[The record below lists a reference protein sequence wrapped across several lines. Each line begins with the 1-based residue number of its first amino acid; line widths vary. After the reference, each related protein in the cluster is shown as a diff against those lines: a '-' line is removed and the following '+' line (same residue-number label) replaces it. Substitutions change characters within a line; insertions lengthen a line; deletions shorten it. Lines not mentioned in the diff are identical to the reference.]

1 MNLNR
6 FIFSRRNR
14 YFLVI
19 SLTILPIVSFM
30 IFVFLV
36 SYRPVFNS
44 LEIVVDAQLNQI
56 QPIHELQV
64 ALINAVMPPNDY
76 IIHGGEEEKENW
88 IILSRHVE
96 IAFQKIFSVKSLEAD
111 YDILLPLKK
120 DWEIAKRK
128 GDLLLRRKPKEDGC
142 KHPIIADLME
152 DFDESVD
159 KIAVELN
166 QLTARKGR
174 MIADLYSKIEN
185 HKIKG
190 LVITTAAIFTGL
202 LMGIAGS
209 VWLTR
214 ERKKLKDLSLH
225 DPLTGIL
232 NRKALD
238 FHLSRLYKK
247 QADLKIP
254 CFSILLID
262 IDKFKSVNDNFGHDA
277 GDIVLKAFAETTQKL
292 MRSDDVFGRFG
303 GEEFLVLL
311 PDSSKKEASQI
322 AERIRSEISSSHIFL
337 SAGQQSVPITVSIG
351 VGTFPDDA
359 SNIDDLLKTADG
371 AMYTAKKNGRN
382 QVVTA

>member
-1 MNLNR
+1 M
-6 FIFSRRNR
+6 
-14 YFLVI
+14 VI

-36 SYRPVFNS
+36 SYRPVFHS

-76 IIHGGEEEKENW
+76 IIHGGQEEKQNW
-88 IILSRHVE
+88 IMLSRQVE
-96 IAFQKIFSVKSLEAD
+96 TAFQKIFSVKSLDAD
-111 YDILLPLKK
+111 YDILLPLKE
-120 DWEIAKRK
+120 DWALAKRK
-128 GDLLLRRKPKEDGC
+128 GDLLLRNKPKDHGC
-142 KHPIIADLME
+142 NHPIIAAQME

-159 KIAVELN
+159 NIAVELN
-166 QLTARKGR
+166 QLTERKAK
-174 MIADLYSKIEN
+174 MIAELYSKIEN

-190 LVITTAAIFTGL
+190 LVITTFAIFAGL

-225 DPLTGIL
+225 DPLTGIF

-247 QADLKIP
+247 QVDSKIP

-262 IDKFKSVNDNFGHDA
+262 IDKFKSVNDNLGHDS
-277 GDIVLKAFAETTQKL
+277 GDVVLKSFAGTTQKL
-292 MRSDDVFGRFG
+292 MRNSDVFGRFG

-311 PDSSKKEASQI
+311 PDSSKKGAAQI
-322 AERIRSEISSSHIFL
+322 AERIRSKISASPISL
-337 SAGQQSVPITVSIG
+337 SDGQQSVPITVSIG
-351 VGTFPDDA
+351 VSTFPDDA
-359 SNIDDLLKTADG
+359 SNIDALLKIADE
-371 AMYTAKKNGRN
+371 AMYTAKKSGRN
-382 QVVTA
+382 QVVNA